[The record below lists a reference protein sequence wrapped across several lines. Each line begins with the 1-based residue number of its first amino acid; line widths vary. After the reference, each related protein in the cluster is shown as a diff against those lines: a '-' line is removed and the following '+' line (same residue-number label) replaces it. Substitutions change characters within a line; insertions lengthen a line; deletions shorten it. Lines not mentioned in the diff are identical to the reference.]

1 MRTNNRG
8 LAAIGVTVAAAM
20 LVGTLSAQAAT
31 TFTVRAGHAKPG
43 TQVVFTAKAKS
54 VTLSDSNSGF
64 TITCTGATSPGSTR
78 TGKHGG
84 SGIVG
89 LAADKATFQ
98 NCSAFSGLLTG
109 TVKGVGRWLVNAKSV
124 KKGVVT
130 GSVARI
136 HFNISTSLGCSF
148 TLKGRAPAHYV
159 DGKRSLQ
166 VLGGKSQL
174 TVSNASQHCQAA
186 VSNGDKAYMQGKFA
200 VHATKKRFNPI
211 TIRS

>member
-1 MRTNNRG
+1 MLTKKSR
-8 LAAIGVTVAAAM
+8 LAATGTIVAAS
-20 LVGTLSAQAAT
+20 LVVGTIAAQAAT

-43 TQVVFTAKAKS
+43 TQVAFTAKAKS

-84 SGIVG
+84 LGIAR

-109 TVKGVGRWLVNAKSV
+109 TVKGVGRWLVNAKSF
-124 KKGVVT
+124 KNGVVS
-130 GSVARI
+130 GSVSSI
-136 HFNISTSLGCSF
+136 HFNVSTSLGCSF

-159 DGKRSLQ
+159 DGKRTLQ